1 MAKRGLI
8 VVRAGNA
15 EHAMALSSRDVY
27 LLDGQYF
34 FKNGWQY
41 RKLLGLNF
49 FRGLKSPP
57 LDVPL
62 VTHEQ
67 FLFLNDLQ
75 TLLDQFE
82 TQRDLITLDYSC
94 GFESEKH
101 RSHGGAESGFRV
113 QGGFGAIDL
122 RPAGYCDLT
131 VSDVAPNGQGRVI
144 EIIDMRVRRKF
155 ETLEKGMLK
164 VYTKKATVGWFDELA
179 KVISF
184 LEANPVEEVEILHTV
199 V

>member
-49 FRGLKSPP
+49 FRGLKSPS

-62 VTHEQ
+62 VTHKQ

-101 RSHGGAESGFRV
+101 RSHGGAESGFSRLK
-113 QGGFGAIDL
+113 GFRNDRSSAGRLLRSDGQRTWHRTGKAESSRSSTCESDGNL
-122 RPAGYCDLT
+122 RP
-131 VSDVAPNGQGRVI
+131 S
-144 EIIDMRVRRKF
+144 
-155 ETLEKGMLK
+155 
-164 VYTKKATVGWFDELA
+164 KKAC
-179 KVISF
+179 
-184 LEANPVEEVEILHTV
+184 
-199 V
+199 